1 MQPDQLVMFAAI
13 GFLVIM
19 MFMNSRKRK
28 KQQEELA
35 TALKP
40 GAWVMLTS
48 GIVGEL
54 VSIDD
59 DRAVVETTP
68 GTKLTVVKGAVAR
81 IVDAPAQPVV
91 VAKPAVAKTA
101 STKSVPA
108 EAVTKPAAKKPA
120 PVAAKKPDA
129 KKPAA
134 SAAKK

>member
-1 MQPDQLVMFAAI
+1 MPADQLIMFAAI

-28 KQQEELA
+28 KQQDELA

-54 VSIDD
+54 VSLED

-81 IVDAPAQPVV
+81 IVDAPAKTVSEKATAPKAAA
-91 VAKPAVAKTA
+91 AKPAVK
-101 STKSVPA
+101 
-108 EAVTKPAAKKPA
+108 KPAAAKPA
-120 PVAAKKPDA
+120 V

>member
-1 MQPDQLVMFAAI
+1 MPADQLVMFAAI

-28 KQQEELA
+28 KQQDELA

-54 VSIDD
+54 VSLNDD
-59 DRAVVETTP
+59 HAVVETTP
-68 GTKLTVVKGAVAR
+68 GNKLTVVKGAVAR
-81 IVDAPAQPVV
+81 IVDAPAKPV
-91 VAKPAVAKTA
+91 VAKPVSEKATA
-101 STKSVPA
+101 TKSAAAKPA
-108 EAVTKPAAKKPA
+108 AVKSAAKPAAKKPA
-120 PVAAKKPDA
+120 V

-134 SAAKK
+134 PAAKK